1 MALEEEKIKDIEERE
16 KEDTEPAEMPD
27 YEGDIISII
36 RSGISPKAMKNRLE
50 DYHEND
56 IAETLPTLTQ
66 EERVKL
72 WRILDAEMI
81 AEVFEH
87 TEEDMLHRDI
97 AIPHGLCLVLC
108 VDQGIVQI
116 LPNKVLAAP

>member
-1 MALEEEKIKDIEERE
+1 MALEEERVGKVDDTELDVTEKDN
-16 KEDTEPAEMPD
+16 DEPAEMPD

-56 IAETLPTLTQ
+56 IAEVLPTLTQ

-81 AEVFEH
+81 AEIFEH
-87 TEEDMLHRDI
+87 TEEDD
-97 AIPHGLCLVLC
+97 AST
-108 VDQGIVQI
+108 
-116 LPNKVLAAP
+116 

>member
-1 MALEEEKIKDIEERE
+1 MALEEEKIKDIEEREKE

-87 TEEDMLHRDI
+87 TEEDDASTYMNEI
-97 AIPHGLCLVLC
+97 
-108 VDQGIVQI
+108 
-116 LPNKVLAAP
+116 